1 MVDVSK
7 YMKIFIAEA
16 QENIQDMN
24 KALLDLEKNP
34 GKRELLDEMFR
45 YAHTIKG
52 GAASMDFHEIST
64 LAHEMESLMDK
75 FRSQNIN
82 PDSSV
87 IDILFETLDLLETLI
102 SDVVKKEKSE
112 IEITPLVNKI
122 KAISIVD
129 NGLKPELIGEG
140 QAPVE
145 SEKEAPIKKR
155 YNIQIKIKLKDD
167 CVLKSV
173 RASMVLKKL
182 SEIGEIVNTAPEIRD
197 IENEKFPPSFIVF
210 LVTKENEEKIRKVVE
225 SVSEIE
231 RADILTASS
240 PSKKVST
247 PIKTKTKTV
256 RVDIERLD
264 KLMNLVGELVID
276 KIRLIRINSIHE
288 IPELSAIVSHLDRL
302 TTDIQ
307 EEVMQARLVPVD
319 LIFNRFPRMVRDM
332 AKVAK
337 KKIDLTMEGT
347 EIEVDRTI
355 LDKISDP
362 LIHLIRN
369 AVDHGVEPAPE
380 RKNAGKP
387 ETSSIKLAAS
397 REKQHVV
404 IEISDDGKGIDPDQV
419 LDMAIKKGVVSSE
432 EGVNLSD
439 EDKLMLICAPGF
451 STAKKVTNV
460 SGRGVGMDV
469 VQTTMQSLG
478 GAMIIDSKKGLGTKF
493 TLKLPLT
500 TAIARSLLVK
510 VQQETYV
517 VPLANVQEIV
527 SVKAKDVETVK
538 GAEVISLRGKVVPL
552 IRVDKTLKLN
562 LSQET
567 KSEFFALIVEV
578 GNKRAGLVV
587 DRLLGQQEIVIKSLD
602 AQMKEV
608 KGYAGA
614 TILGDGNA
622 AFILDVGSFL

>member
-337 KKIDLTMEGT
+337 KKIDMTMEGT